1 MLRMNPDLNLD
12 DPAQILREIDGL
24 DRSIEELSEQRDQM
38 KQRLEASQGLAR
50 LARNLNFLNSQ
61 KQITRH
67 LRLYKIQRER
77 LELHYERLHGE
88 KIPAEY
94 RAD

>member
-1 MLRMNPDLNLD
+1 MNPDLDLN
-12 DPAQILREIDGL
+12 DPAQILQEIAGL
-24 DRSIEELSEQRDQM
+24 DYSIRELSEQRNQM
-38 KQRLEASQGLAR
+38 KRRLEASRGFAR
-50 LARNLNFLNSQ
+50 LVRTLNFLNSQ

-88 KIPAEY
+88 PVPAEY
-94 RAD
+94 RADQP